1 MLKRFKLYK
10 SGKLWVRGLVLMTA
24 VGFGTV
30 IGFANT
36 TLADDSNNVGLNQ
49 DEIAQ
54 QSSTSISGA
63 SITKPEDDSNFNTS
77 FNSNALNAQ
86 ATEKLTTDSVQSN
99 QQNIN
104 KNGWQKN
111 SEGQMTYYQNDKPL
125 SGRQYSYLPTIPNTN
140 VQGTNNWYLT
150 DNGVVQAGFQA
161 WAGSHYY
168 FDPSTYLRVDND
180 YRTIGDGSTGYL
192 LGSNGQALSGVQ
204 KWAGTYYYFD
214 PTTYLKQNDVYAT
227 SQWGMKYMF
236 GKDGRIVTGLYKWD
250 KNGQVYYFDPTTYL
264 AVTNKYMQA
273 NDGHW
278 YLFTA
283 DGTAASGVQKW
294 AGTYYYFDPQTH
306 QRVDNNYVQSQWGDW
321 YMFGPDGRIVTGEKK
336 WYGQY
341 YYFDPI
347 TYLKVTNKWVNGKYY
362 KSDGTRA
369 QNETININGQNYSFD
384 NNGNVVSNRASQVVA
399 IAHQQLGKPYVW
411 GATGPNSFDCS
422 GLVQYV
428 YRQIGINLPRTTYQQ
443 EYQGTAVS
451 LNALQP
457 GDLLFWGS
465 YGSAYHV
472 AIYIGN
478 GDFIQAP
485 QPGEQVKITNM
496 SYYHPDFARRIL

>member
-250 KNGQVYYFDPTTYL
+250 KNRLEEHTSEL
-264 AVTNKYMQA
+264 
-273 NDGHW
+273 
-278 YLFTA
+278 
-283 DGTAASGVQKW
+283 
-294 AGTYYYFDPQTH
+294 
-306 QRVDNNYVQSQWGDW
+306 QS
-321 YMFGPDGRIVTGEKK
+321 R
-336 WYGQY
+336 
-341 YYFDPI
+341 
-347 TYLKVTNKWVNGKYY
+347 
-362 KSDGTRA
+362 
-369 QNETININGQNYSFD
+369 
-384 NNGNVVSNRASQVVA
+384 
-399 IAHQQLGKPYVW
+399 
-411 GATGPNSFDCS
+411 
-422 GLVQYV
+422 
-428 YRQIGINLPRTTYQQ
+428 
-443 EYQGTAVS
+443 
-451 LNALQP
+451 
-457 GDLLFWGS
+457 
-465 YGSAYHV
+465 
-472 AIYIGN
+472 
-478 GDFIQAP
+478 
-485 QPGEQVKITNM
+485 
-496 SYYHPDFARRIL
+496 